1 MQHMYA
7 SGSCAAFLLFAPLPS
22 AMDAH
27 IMCCIGRNISTAVKK
42 YRVRYS
48 VGVTHN
54 VCSSTRWEVHRGCNV
69 EGMKRVG
76 GVGGAKLK
84 SVH

>member
-7 SGSCAAFLLFAPLPS
+7 SGSCAAFLLFAPLPF

-42 YRVRYS
+42 YRVCY
-48 VGVTHN
+48 
-54 VCSSTRWEVHRGCNV
+54 SSTRWEVHRGCNV